1 MFCFHF
7 CVMLFFYQQ
16 SPLWVFISGM
26 LAQVAFRCTLEL
38 NIRKNSLYWSQLS
51 AETVSLAWSFLLK
64 LTKKLGIKHCDLSLS
79 LWFHWCKLQA
89 GSFTST
95 TLNGSGCPPLETA
108 SSQMALPTTVY
119 LGNVDC
125 VQQLTQ
131 LFVVVYFIYN
141 ATCLNVSTC
150 SNATRLSSKSE

>member
-1 MFCFHF
+1 
-7 CVMLFFYQQ
+7 
-16 SPLWVFISGM
+16 
-26 LAQVAFRCTLEL
+26 
-38 NIRKNSLYWSQLS
+38 
-51 AETVSLAWSFLLK
+51 
-64 LTKKLGIKHCDLSLS
+64 
-79 LWFHWCKLQA
+79 
-89 GSFTST
+89 
-95 TLNGSGCPPLETA
+95 
-108 SSQMALPTTVY
+108 MALPTTVY